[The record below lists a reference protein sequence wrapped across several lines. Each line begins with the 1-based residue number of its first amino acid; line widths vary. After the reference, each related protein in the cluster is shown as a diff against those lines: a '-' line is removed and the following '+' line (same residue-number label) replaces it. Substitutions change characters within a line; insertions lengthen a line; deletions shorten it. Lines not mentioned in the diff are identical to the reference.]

1 MLFLS
6 RIKKNDNLQR
16 IKQFVKIF
24 FYETS
29 RKLISETF
37 KNFNNACISIH
48 FLYENISRMVQT
60 LKHLI
65 FYPYQKIN
73 IFRDPLLFLLSKAI
87 KFSRS
92 VNSDMFLIFATK
104 KNNNFNKYKI
114 CNDTFKITSTLFYQF
129 FYKIIIK

>member
-48 FLYENISRMVQT
+48 FLYKNISRMVQT

-104 KNNNFNKYKI
+104 KITILINIKYAM
-114 CNDTFKITSTLFYQF
+114 TLLRLLLLYFISF
-129 FYKIIIK
+129 FIKL